1 MLFIDKFFKPR
12 IGGITLKKRAGIMFL
27 CICLIMSVF
36 LLCLAISV
44 IGNESEGQQSVD
56 DRFEIMATNPPVW
69 TSYWDH
75 ISGEAEDV
83 WNNPE
88 FYVGATAEFNIQWV
102 PEVIVTGA
110 EMAANEEYEY
120 EDFLYA
126 TTEDLTAEDG
136 KSIKVVITDYFF
148 GGYDEELEAHYDLWL
163 KVEAAEG
170 YELPQVLKEN
180 PYLLQSA
187 ILGDY
192 PSLIPLPMKGM
203 FTEEIISIQKNFD
216 AAARTYDINAADVSY
231 FFDVDYY
238 YEEQFGL
245 TFYDLGDLTYLDA
258 ISSSD
263 YCYTAEK
270 FVTLIPA
277 RVSIAYDKLMSA
289 DSSAEFYQYFDGISD
304 EILSI
309 FTEKHKNDV
318 VAHIEDLIA
327 AENVEYSGEVQ
338 IGDEALNVTVKGKIP
353 TKDIELKIEPVS
365 NEKITEEGFDVDSED
380 NIALALDIKLVNTND
395 GSEWQPEEG
404 ESIEVSFDMAA
415 LGYEDDTVFRL
426 HHKHGDKIDRIEIL
440 VVTDGKITVHTS
452 GFSIYLVTEVGE
464 VSRATQITNNT
475 TLEVGQEVVYYYVN
489 NTDTGNNGSRK
500 GTWQVTDTS
509 GAIHYT
515 VHSNDTAQN
524 IGHNMVYAQW
534 IKIVALR
541 ETTEPISITFNYAR
555 VSNPGAYNS
564 QVNNQTSETFELNI
578 ITPKAKNQDDE
589 SNNDGR
595 RLYISDMVNS
605 TGTITA
611 ALVDR
616 NGNPLE
622 KGLDGAAFEWTRSDG
637 FFIVPQ
643 AFENNYK
650 SVNIARDHGG
660 LVEARMKKD
669 GSGYAPVTYNL
680 KVTLADGTELTDSY
694 TVYYQSEI
702 INAGFEFPN
711 AATSNYSFFPNGY
724 PELYWKTTAPGST
737 AEPIGRHV
745 TKDVEY
751 ADVTNGTSNLN
762 NQGTNFTVTR
772 AADYADGGVQFAELN
787 AEAVGALYQDI
798 ITVPSTEGDPESIE
812 WDFCHAARADAGSN
826 TNSMYIVIGPTEQAQ
841 KLTTQTQL
849 NNLGQAATQ
858 AANRMA
864 DGGAAFRAGTA
875 PVEIEFGN
883 GDNRATYSVWYH
895 TANTNYNQNNGW
907 YNISGEYQVPEGQ
920 YRTRLFFVSAPQ
932 SSNANYGNLI
942 DISKAG
948 QYKSYLIEYY
958 EETYT
963 ADGQLQ
969 LQYFGSRSERGEAI
983 VYSSVDLIN
992 FDHFEKEEN
1001 DYLYKILINNQTYPY
1016 DIRYSDTASLYIEKY
1031 PGASTSAKVP
1041 TIHIYEKDKD
1051 TNQEI
1056 RHTDNYGDY
1065 DIVMQVFFR
1074 DTVIAVQK
1082 ELVLPTQGV
1091 DENGKKIEGMTE
1103 MQKLTLLEKL
1113 VASETGGYKAT
1124 FKLTTTTTNTSFI
1137 PEEKSA
1143 LITKRDPAGNLKS
1156 FVALGNNPPLG
1167 ATYVVEEVRPMELEG
1182 LVLKAVDIG
1191 VLRYYMGDTL
1201 EDAPVEI
1208 SYDEVTYKNLDDPL
1222 VSAPIF
1228 LGDVTMDNGQTVSVK
1243 IADVSVVN
1251 TYEEKMTK
1259 IYYHAVGNGKIK
1271 RTNVEGYEDTPV
1283 EELKYYSGK
1292 SVGVSV
1298 HPGAGASYIYWYTD
1312 PECTQRVTDKDGVVE
1327 ADGTFRPNANIINAE
1342 EVHFYAKFETFS
1354 IDINRTNAASNQTF
1368 LYKVER
1374 MESADSNNVIDT
1386 MYVTIVCDNNG
1397 NGSVSILEL
1406 PQGTYRVTEIDEWS
1420 WRHPYVSEAASIQTG
1435 THTSNPEVPIEFN
1448 FTQSPSTEAWLNG
1461 YSDPKKNIYQ
1471 KGAG

>member
-1 MLFIDKFFKPR
+1 M
-12 IGGITLKKRAGIMFL
+12 KKRAGILFL
-27 CICLIMSVF
+27 CICLILSVF
-36 LLCLAISV
+36 SICLAVSV
-44 IGNESEGQQSVD
+44 IGNESDGQQSTD
-56 DRFEIMATNPPVW
+56 ERFEIMATDPPQW
-69 TSYWDH
+69 TSYWDY
-75 ISGEAEDV
+75 ITSEAEDI
-83 WNNPE
+83 WNDPE
-88 FYVGATAEFNIQWV
+88 YYVGATAKFNIEWV
-102 PEVIVTGA
+102 PEVIVTAG
-110 EMAANEEYEY
+110 EMAADEEYEY

-126 TTEDLTAEDG
+126 TAEDIIAEDG

-148 GGYDEELEAHYDLWL
+148 GGYDEELKEHYDLWL

-170 YELPQVLKEN
+170 YELPQILKEN

-187 ILGDY
+187 FSGDY
-192 PSLIPLPMKGM
+192 PSLIALPMKGM
-203 FTEEIISIQKNFD
+203 FAEEIIPVQKNFD
-216 AAARTYDINAADVSY
+216 AAARTFDINAADVPY

-238 YEEQFGL
+238 YEEQFAQ

-263 YCYTAEK
+263 YRYTAEK
-270 FVTLIPA
+270 YVVLIPA
-277 RVSIAYDKLMSA
+277 SVSIAYDKLMAA
-289 DSSAEFYQYFDGISD
+289 DGSAEFYQHLYGVSD
-304 EILSI
+304 EILSH

-318 VAHIEDLIA
+318 MAHVENLVE
-327 AENVEYSGEVQ
+327 AENVEYSDEVQ
-338 IGDEALNVTVKGKIP
+338 IGGKALDVTVKGKIP
-353 TKDIELKIEPVS
+353 QKDVELKIEPVS
-365 NEKITEEGFDVDSED
+365 NEKILKEGFDIESED
-380 NIALALDIKLVNTND
+380 DIALALDIKIVNTKD
-395 GSEWQPEEG
+395 SSEWQPEEG
-404 ESIEVSFDMAA
+404 EAIEVSFDMAA
-415 LGYEDDTVFRL
+415 LGYEDDTVLSL
-426 HHKHGDKIDRIEIL
+426 HHKHDDKIDRLEVL
-440 VVTDGKITVHTS
+440 VVEDGKITFNTA

-464 VSRATQITNNT
+464 ESRATQITNNT
-475 TLEVGQEVVYYYVN
+475 TLEVGQEVVYYYY
-489 NTDTGNNGSRK
+489 TDTKVGTNGNRR

-524 IGHNMVYAQW
+524 IGHKMVYAQW

-541 ETTEPISITFNYAR
+541 KTIEPISITFNYASVR
-555 VSNPGAYNS
+555 DPGAYNS
-564 QVNNQTSETFELNI
+564 QVNNQTSETFNLNI

-595 RLYISDMVNS
+595 RLYISDLVNS

-616 NGNPLE
+616 NGNPVE

-637 FFIVPQ
+637 LFIVPQ
-643 AFENNYK
+643 AYENSYK

-669 GSGYAPVTYNL
+669 GSGYDPVTYNL

-694 TVYYQSEI
+694 TVYYQSEF

-751 ADVTNGTSNLN
+751 ADVTNGTSNAN
-762 NQGTNFTVTR
+762 NQGTDFTVTR

-812 WDFCHAARADAGSN
+812 WDFCHAARGNAGN
-826 TNSMYIVIGPTEQAQ
+826 ANSMYIVIGPTEQAQ

-849 NNLGQAATQ
+849 NSLGQAATQ

-883 GDNRATYSVWYH
+883 DDNRATYSVWYH

-907 YNISGEYQVPEGQ
+907 YHLSGEYVVPEGQ

-963 ADGQLQ
+963 AGGQLQ
-969 LQYFGSRSERGEAI
+969 LQYFGSRSERGEALI
-983 VYSSVDLIN
+983 YSSVDLIN

-1001 DYLYKILINNQTYPY
+1001 DYLHKILINNRTYPY
-1016 DIRYSDTASLYIEKY
+1016 DIRYSNTASLYIEKY
-1031 PGASTSAKVP
+1031 PGSSTNASVP
-1041 TIHIYEKDKD
+1041 TIHIYEDGI
-1051 TNQEI
+1051 Q
-1056 RHTDNYGDY
+1056 HTDNYADY

-1082 ELVLPTQGV
+1082 DLVLPTQGK
-1091 DENGKKIEGMTE
+1091 DDDGNKIEGMTE
-1103 MQKLTLLEKL
+1103 EQKLTLLEKL
-1113 VASETGGYKAT
+1113 NAKGGYKSEFILT
-1124 FKLTTTTTNTSFI
+1124 SDNEKFKTETGEAF
-1137 PEEKSA
+1137 
-1143 LITKRDPAGNLKS
+1143 ITKRDPAGNLKS
-1156 FVALGNNPPLG
+1156 YVALGENPPLNSNY
-1167 ATYVVEEVRPMELEG
+1167 TVEEVRPMELEG

-1201 EDAPVEI
+1201 EDVPVEI
-1208 SYDEVTYKNLDDPL
+1208 SYDKVTYKNLDDPL
-1222 VSAPIF
+1222 LSAPIF
-1228 LGDVTMDNGQTVSVK
+1228 LGDVIYKGQTVSVK

-1271 RTNVEGYEDTPV
+1271 RTNATGYEDTPV

-1298 HPGAGASYIYWYTD
+1298 HPGAGASYIYWYKD
-1312 PECTQRVTDKDGVVE
+1312 PACTQRVTEADGVVE
-1327 ADGTFRPNANIINAE
+1327 ANGTFRPNANIINADE
-1342 EVHFYAKFETFS
+1342 IHFYAKFETFS
-1354 IDINRTNAASNQTF
+1354 IDINRTNAAPNQTF

-1374 MESADSNNVIDT
+1374 LESASSDKVVDT
-1386 MYVTIVCDNNG
+1386 MYVTIVCDKNG
-1397 NGSVSILEL
+1397 NGSVSILEV

-1420 WRHPYVSEAASIQTG
+1420 WRHPYVNESDSVQKG
-1435 THTSNPEVPIEFN
+1435 THTNKAEEPIEFN
-1448 FTQSPSTEAWLNG
+1448 FSQAPSTEDWLNG
-1461 YSDPKKNIYQ
+1461 YSEPKKNIY
-1471 KGAG
+1471 GGG